1 MRYES
6 LGLLLAST
14 RFGLFADW
22 NILMS
27 NELSRRQFLAGATAF
42 ALGSAV
48 FGLPRRAFADDAQA
62 GSAIV
67 ILHTNDVHCAVG
79 EADEKGAT
87 PLGYSALASYVAD
100 RKGVFGDGNVT
111 LVDAGDAVQGN
122 VMGTL
127 TQGQALVDIMNAT
140 GYDYVIP
147 GNHEFDYGMPQFN
160 HLVGSAN
167 ATYLSCNF
175 TDKRPEVPTL
185 MFAPYAIQDYPL
197 ADGGTARMAF
207 VGVTTPATL
216 TASSP
221 KSFWRSDD
229 DHTCVYGFCEDDTG
243 AALAAA
249 VQNAV
254 DQARAAGA
262 DYVVLLA
269 HLGQDGSPDIWRSDA
284 LAKRCRGIDVIID
297 GHSHQEYVQ
306 VKQDAEGKNVIITQ
320 TGTQFSSVGQVVIN
334 PDSGTISA
342 STPAFEAT
350 LLREARKS
358 GDPAYVQEATFGRD
372 ASVQDA
378 INKKVADVEAQT
390 GTVIGKS
397 EVNLYAFEDDD
408 YTWAVRA
415 HETNLGDFVCDAYL
429 YYATNA
435 GVMADI
441 AFVNGGGVRANLN
454 SGNVTKGNLI
464 NVNPFNNQLCYTSVS
479 GQDLLDALEL
489 SASSLPESNGDFLQV
504 SEGLEFVIRTD
515 IDSPVLRSGSTFV
528 GIDDA
533 KERRVRRAKLH
544 GKTIDPQAAYTL
556 VCHSYYLV
564 EGGGSYSML
573 CKNPVT
579 LLGLDND
586 ALMEYV
592 QLNLRGVIGQEY
604 AGAAGQGRIATQ
616 VGPDPDPDPKPKPE
630 PEQPEPQPPANDVR
644 DPKPLAPTGDDGAL
658 KAASAA
664 VAAAAAVG
672 AAAFATTHAE
682 TEDERA

>member
-1 MRYES
+1 
-6 LGLLLAST
+6 
-14 RFGLFADW
+14 
-22 NILMS
+22 MS

-48 FGLPRRAFADDAQA
+48 FGLPCRAFADDAQA
-62 GSAIV
+62 GGAIV

-100 RKGVFGDGNVT
+100 RKGVFGNGNVT

-185 MFAPYAIQDYPL
+185 MFAPYAIQAYSL
-197 ADGGTARMAF
+197 AGGGTARVAF

-254 DQARAAGA
+254 DQARTAGA

-269 HLGQDGSPDIWRSDA
+269 HLGQDGSADIWRSDA

-306 VKQDAEGKNVIITQ
+306 VIQDAEGKT
-320 TGTQFSSVGQVVIN
+320 SSSRKRARSF
-334 PDSGTISA
+334 PAWARSL
-342 STPAFEAT
+342 STRTAEPSPPARPPSRPRFC
-350 LLREARKS
+350 AR
-358 GDPAYVQEATFGRD
+358 PAKA
-372 ASVQDA
+372 A
-378 INKKVADVEAQT
+378 IPHT
-390 GTVIGKS
+390 C
-397 EVNLYAFEDDD
+397 
-408 YTWAVRA
+408 R
-415 HETNLGDFVCDAYL
+415 
-429 YYATNA
+429 
-435 GVMADI
+435 
-441 AFVNGGGVRANLN
+441 R
-454 SGNVTKGNLI
+454 
-464 NVNPFNNQLCYTSVS
+464 
-479 GQDLLDALEL
+479 
-489 SASSLPESNGDFLQV
+489 
-504 SEGLEFVIRTD
+504 R
-515 IDSPVLRSGSTFV
+515 RSGAMPTCRMPST
-528 GIDDA
+528 
-533 KERRVRRAKLH
+533 KR
-544 GKTIDPQAAYTL
+544 
-556 VCHSYYLV
+556 
-564 EGGGSYSML
+564 
-573 CKNPVT
+573 
-579 LLGLDND
+579 
-586 ALMEYV
+586 
-592 QLNLRGVIGQEY
+592 LRMS
-604 AGAAGQGRIATQ
+604 RL
-616 VGPDPDPDPKPKPE
+616 KRE
-630 PEQPEPQPPANDVR
+630 P
-644 DPKPLAPTGDDGAL
+644 
-658 KAASAA
+658 
-664 VAAAAAVG
+664 
-672 AAAFATTHAE
+672 
-682 TEDERA
+682 

>member
-27 NELSRRQFLAGATAF
+27 NELSRRQFLTGATAF

-160 HLVGSAN
+160 HLAGSAN

-197 ADGGTARMAF
+197 AGSGNARVAF

-254 DQARAAGA
+254 NQARAAGA

-358 GDPAYVQEATFGRD
+358 GDPAYVQETTFGRD

-397 EVNLYAFEDDD
+397 EVNLYAFEDDN

-489 SASSLPESNGDFLQV
+489 SGKQLARVQRRLSPDFGGAGVRYPHRHRLACFALGQHVRRHRRREGAPRAQSEAARQGYRPASGIHAGMPLVLPGGRRRFVQHAVQEPGHAA
-504 SEGLEFVIRTD
+504 GLGQRCPYGIRAAEPARRYRAG
-515 IDSPVLRSGSTFV
+515 ICRRRRSGAHR
-528 GIDDA
+528 DA
-533 KERRVRRAKLH
+533 
-544 GKTIDPQAAYTL
+544 
-556 VCHSYYLV
+556 
-564 EGGGSYSML
+564 GG
-573 CKNPVT
+573 T
-579 LLGLDND
+579 
-586 ALMEYV
+586 
-592 QLNLRGVIGQEY
+592 
-604 AGAAGQGRIATQ
+604 
-616 VGPDPDPDPKPKPE
+616 
-630 PEQPEPQPPANDVR
+630 
-644 DPKPLAPTGDDGAL
+644 
-658 KAASAA
+658 
-664 VAAAAAVG
+664 
-672 AAAFATTHAE
+672 
-682 TEDERA
+682 

>member
-42 ALGSAV
+42 ALGGAV

-79 EADEKGAT
+79 EADKTGAT

-100 RKGVFGDGNVT
+100 RKGVFGSGNVT

-197 ADGGTARMAF
+197 ADGGTARVAF

-397 EVNLYAFEDDD
+397 EVNLYAFEDDN

-415 HETNLGDFVCDAYL
+415 HETNLGDFVCDAYFIMRR
-429 YYATNA
+429 T
-435 GVMADI
+435 
-441 AFVNGGGVRANLN
+441 RA
-454 SGNVTKGNLI
+454 SW
-464 NVNPFNNQLCYTSVS
+464 PTSR
-479 GQDLLDALEL
+479 
-489 SASSLPESNGDFLQV
+489 SS
-504 SEGLEFVIRTD
+504 T
-515 IDSPVLRSGSTFV
+515 
-528 GIDDA
+528 
-533 KERRVRRAKLH
+533 
-544 GKTIDPQAAYTL
+544 
-556 VCHSYYLV
+556 
-564 EGGGSYSML
+564 
-573 CKNPVT
+573 
-579 LLGLDND
+579 
-586 ALMEYV
+586 
-592 QLNLRGVIGQEY
+592 
-604 AGAAGQGRIATQ
+604 
-616 VGPDPDPDPKPKPE
+616 
-630 PEQPEPQPPANDVR
+630 
-644 DPKPLAPTGDDGAL
+644 
-658 KAASAA
+658 
-664 VAAAAAVG
+664 
-672 AAAFATTHAE
+672 AAFART
-682 TEDERA
+682 